1 MESEFE
7 LLKNGESVLSLIDE
21 SETRRDLAER
31 RETKFVFEDTD
42 VKTIRSLLQGS
53 SKRLVHNRPVS
64 IVRSIYFDD
73 ASLSACH
80 ANLDGLGLRR
90 KLRLRWYDQ
99 MKPGTNCYL
108 EIKWRDNRVTGKH
121 RMRVSGA
128 TPIGEWTYRRLYEEL
143 YSIVPERLLADV
155 VQYNEPVVIVEYKRE
170 HFASIDGRLRST
182 IDYDLKYYDQTGKRA
197 ISLSFPQCK
206 PDFVVLEGKTP
217 VGSENELKEMF
228 YPLQLRAQRCSKYVH
243 GCAMLGLVAY

>member
-1 MESEFE
+1 M
-7 LLKNGESVLSLIDE
+7 LNLIDE

-31 RETKFVFEDTD
+31 RETKFVFEETD
-42 VKTIRSLLQGS
+42 VNTIRALMQGN

-73 ASLSACH
+73 VNLSACH
-80 ANLDGLGLRR
+80 ANLDGLGQRR

-99 MKPGTNCYL
+99 MTPLNDCYL

-121 RMRVSGA
+121 RMRIKSD
-128 TPIGEWTYRRLYEEL
+128 TPVGELSYRRLYDEL
-143 YSIVPERLLADV
+143 VSVVPERLLSDV
-155 VQYNEPVVIVEYKRE
+155 IRYNEPVVIVEYKRE

-182 IDYDLKYYDQTGKRA
+182 IDYDLKYYDQTGKQA
-197 ISLSFPQCK
+197 ISLRFPHSK
-206 PDFVVLEGKTP
+206 PDFIVLEGKTP
-217 VGSENELKEMF
+217 VGSESELREMF

-243 GCAMLGLVAY
+243 GCAMLGLVGY

>member
-1 MESEFE
+1 LEVVY
-7 LLKNGESVLSLIDE
+7 SVLSLIDE

-42 VKTIRSLLQGS
+42 VKTIRALLQGS
-53 SKRLVHNRPVS
+53 SKRLVHNQPVS

-73 ASLSACH
+73 VGLSACH
-80 ANLDGLGLRR
+80 ANLDGLGRRR

-99 MKPGTNCYL
+99 LKPGIDCYL
-108 EIKWRDNRVTGKH
+108 EIKWRENRVTGKH
-121 RMRVSGA
+121 RMRIKSETLV
-128 TPIGEWTYRRLYEEL
+128 GELSYRRLYEEL
-143 YSIVPERLLADV
+143 IAIVPERLVADV

-182 IDYDLKYYDQTGKRA
+182 IDYDLKYYDQTGKQA
-197 ISLSFPQCK
+197 ISLRFPQSK

-217 VGSENELKEMF
+217 VGSERELREMF
-228 YPLQLRAQRCSKYVH
+228 YPLQLRAQRCSKYLH
-243 GCAMLGLVAY
+243 GCAMLGLVCY

>member
-1 MESEFE
+1 
-7 LLKNGESVLSLIDE
+7 
-21 SETRRDLAER
+21 
-31 RETKFVFEDTD
+31 
-42 VKTIRSLLQGS
+42 
-53 SKRLVHNRPVS
+53 
-64 IVRSIYFDD
+64 
-73 ASLSACH
+73 
-80 ANLDGLGLRR
+80 
-90 KLRLRWYDQ
+90 

-143 YSIVPERLLADV
+143 YSVVPEQLLADV

-197 ISLSFPQCK
+197 ISLSFPQFK
-206 PDFVVLEGKTP
+206 PDFVVLEGNTP

-243 GCAMLGLVAY
+243 GCAILGLVAY

>member
-1 MESEFE
+1 M
-7 LLKNGESVLSLIDE
+7 LSLIDQ
-21 SETRRDLAER
+21 SEARRDLAER

-73 ASLSACH
+73 VSLSACH
-80 ANLDGLGLRR
+80 ANLDGLGQRR

-99 MKPGTNCYL
+99 MKPGLDCYL
-108 EIKWRDNRVTGKH
+108 EVKWRKNRVTGKH
-121 RMRVSGA
+121 RMHIKSNIEVGGLS
-128 TPIGEWTYRRLYEEL
+128 YRRLYEEL
-143 YSIVPERLLADV
+143 ISVVPERLVADV

-182 IDYDLKYYDQTGKRA
+182 IDYDLKYYDQTGKQA

-217 VGSENELKEMF
+217 VGNESELREMF
-228 YPLQLRAQRCSKYVH
+228 YPLQLRAQRCSKYVY

>member
-1 MESEFE
+1 MQSK
-7 LLKNGESVLSLIDE
+7 LSKNGESVLSVIDE

-31 RETKFVFEDTD
+31 RETKFVFENTD
-42 VKTIRSLLQGS
+42 VSTIRSFLQGS

-73 ASLSACH
+73 VCLSACH
-80 ANLDGLGLRR
+80 ANLDGLGQRR

-99 MKPGTNCYL
+99 LKPGPDCYL

-121 RMRVSGA
+121 RMRVRSE
-128 TPIGEWTYRRLYEEL
+128 TPVGELTYRKLYEEL
-143 YSIVPERLLADV
+143 NAVVPERFVADV

-170 HFASIDGRLRST
+170 HFASIDGQLRST

-197 ISLSFPQCK
+197 ISLNFPQCK

-217 VGSENELKEMF
+217 VGSESKLKAMF
-228 YPLQLRAQRCSKYVH
+228 YPLQLRVQRCSKYVH

>member
-1 MESEFE
+1 M
-7 LLKNGESVLSLIDE
+7 LNLIDE

-31 RETKFVFEDTD
+31 RETKFVFEETD
-42 VKTIRSLLQGS
+42 VNTIRALMQGN

-73 ASLSACH
+73 VNLSACH
-80 ANLDGLGLRR
+80 ANLDGLGQRR

-99 MKPGTNCYL
+99 MTPLNDCYL

-121 RMRVSGA
+121 RMRIKSD
-128 TPIGEWTYRRLYEEL
+128 TPVGELSYRRLYDEL
-143 YSIVPERLLADV
+143 VSVVPERLLSDV
-155 VQYNEPVVIVEYKRE
+155 IRYNEPVVIVEYKRE

-182 IDYDLKYYDQTGKRA
+182 IDYDLKYYDQTGKQT
-197 ISLSFPQCK
+197 ISLRFPHSK
-206 PDFVVLEGKTP
+206 PDFIVLEGKTP
-217 VGSENELKEMF
+217 VGSESELREMF

-243 GCAMLGLVAY
+243 GCAMLGLVGY